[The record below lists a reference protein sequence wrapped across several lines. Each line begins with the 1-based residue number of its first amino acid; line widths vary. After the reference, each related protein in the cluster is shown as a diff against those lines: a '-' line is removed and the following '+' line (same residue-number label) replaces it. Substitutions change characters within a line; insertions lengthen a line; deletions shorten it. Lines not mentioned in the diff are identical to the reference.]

1 MCPVAVQRQV
11 VYASYM
17 NVFRVFSWIFLAGLP
32 FLWLMHRPRTGAKRA
47 AAAHC
52 RAAAYPSAEWRSP
65 PAQTRAY
72 ASILRRLL

>member
-32 FLWLMHRPRTGAKRA
+32 FLWLMHRPRAGQKRA
-47 AAAHC
+47 AAAH
-52 RAAAYPSAEWRSP
+52 
-65 PAQTRAY
+65 
-72 ASILRRLL
+72 